1 MFVQNKTTQGIKHK
15 IRLVAN
21 TKVYTILTNFLT
33 NILHKNIIMLNT
45 SAEDITRSRINKY
58 EIYHDSRTTTS

>member
-33 NILHKNIIMLNT
+33 NILHRNIIMLNT
-45 SAEDITRSRINKY
+45 PAEDITRSQINKY